1 MALNDLSSLEMARV
15 SEQWLN
21 PHALRDQ
28 ILGLKRTAVWIDDLQ
43 RVHTDISDA
52 QAPQDVPELAAIRVE
67 QAKVDTVHDRRMR
80 GAFTVLEGLEAI
92 AADLGFDPA
101 TIAKARAE
109 LFPDGLRMTRRSY
122 VEEAAEVNFVEK
134 RLSAATKA
142 LLTQLTLQGQPF
154 RAYVDL
160 WLDAARELGELDD
173 KREAI
178 EKKLSLDKSKALT
191 QREAR
196 NNWISVVGMIRAAIE
211 ADTASDLELRD
222 TLLHRLRRYEARA
235 GKDVPDGEDED
246 EGTSGT
252 PQPDPAA
259 ASAAPAAGTGSD
271 DDEPSGT

>member
-15 SEQWLN
+15 TDQWLS

-28 ILGLKRTAVWIDDLQ
+28 ILGLKRTSVWIDDLQ

-52 QAPQDVPELAAIRVE
+52 QAPNEVPELAAIRVE
-67 QAKVDTVHDRRMR
+67 QQKVDGVHDRRMR
-80 GAFTVLEGLEAI
+80 GTFTVLEGLEAI
-92 AADLGFDPA
+92 AVDLGFEPA
-101 TIAKARAE
+101 TVATARVE

-122 VEEAAEVNFVEK
+122 VEEAAEVGFVEK
-134 RLSAATKA
+134 RLSPATKA
-142 LLTQLTLQGQPF
+142 LLAQVNLQGKPL
-154 RAYVDL
+154 RAYVDA

-178 EKKLSLDKSKALT
+178 EQKLALGKSKVLT

-196 NNWISVVGMIRAAIE
+196 NNWIAVVGMVRAAIE
-211 ADTASDLELRD
+211 ADTANDLELRD

-235 GKDVPDGEDED
+235 AKGGVADDED
-246 EGTSGT
+246 ETT
-252 PQPDPAA
+252 PATPESAPVDPAA
-259 ASAAPAAGTGSD
+259 ATTATGSD